1 LLTIEA
7 ALDGAA
13 DVEEAEDE
21 VIEAGREALAFG
33 VDVVAIFFRL
43 RLLCNDSVFVD
54 CAEDEAELEV
64 EALDE
69 DEVSGLRRGLDS

>member
-1 LLTIEA
+1 MLTIEA

-43 RLLCNDSVFVD
+43 RL
-54 CAEDEAELEV
+54 
-64 EALDE
+64 
-69 DEVSGLRRGLDS
+69 